1 MRARIG
7 GRDYRRVS
15 QDRTIRRPGVGQIEN
30 RSVRWAGD
38 RRGSRCAGRRAGDR
52 GEEHPGLPTPGGFIL
67 SFLGIA
73 AAGLLGGA
81 IGFGIENVNSRGDG
95 GALLALAA
103 LVGSVVAAL
112 GTAVVAVV
120 GLRARSQWR
129 PRPIGVSVPVSRRR

>member
-1 MRARIG
+1 VTDEDLDAQADEPI
-7 GRDYRRVS
+7 DAPVE
-15 QDRTIRRPGVGQIEN
+15 DFVFLEET
-30 RSVRWAGD
+30 
-38 RRGSRCAGRRAGDR
+38 GDR